1 MKIGAQLQLAMQNM
15 DRQADLAR
23 NIGSELDVNSRD
35 AKQEAKEAKDALE
48 RLGNNVDVEA

>member
-23 NIGSELDVNSRD
+23 RVGGELDIDSKEV
-35 AKQEAKEAKDALE
+35 KQEVKEAKEAAE
-48 RLGNNVDVEA
+48 RLGKNVDVEA